1 MLIFAIIFVFMV
13 LLGGLTLSY
22 QIFKLVA
29 LDAESRGLKHPKL
42 WGMFSLSGNQGGGGL
57 ILYLIGRNRYVSNMT
72 DAARVEFDSR
82 KRRAALSLSF
92 YCNRN
97 DWSDV
102 YSLIWKCFFKNY
114 RGCRKE
120 ILRHPFLQIFEL
132 ILYK

>member
-92 YCNRN
+92 IAIGN

-102 YSLIWKCFFKNY
+102 YSLIWKCFLRITEGVAKRFC
-114 RGCRKE
+114 G
-120 ILRHPFLQIFEL
+120 ILFYKFLN
-132 ILYK
+132 